1 MVIGGSV
8 GMMKKNIV
16 LRIVVWIIILG
27 MLAAFVVDFAFAQVI
42 PSTPPQNLR
51 VSDIGYESE
60 AGQNWFAGFSWN
72 LPTYPPEATK
82 ERSQTFY
89 FNRIER
95 GSGKIINDV
104 AQITLGNTSTSFT
117 TSGYGIELDHGT
129 IYELYGTSSYTYGE
143 FGEYTFTSGKSN
155 RVKFLTHLEF
165 GAELISGTNE
175 IKIVWDDVWDT
186 DGRIDYRILISD
198 TSGFT
203 QPPSIP
209 DIIGSQIGTENSK
222 VTVSGG
228 RLEYIYTNALPGR
241 EYSIKV
247 IPLVNTDV
255 ASIPEEELPVVRV
268 KTEILL
274 RAKKMGETSDGV
286 RWMLFWD
293 PIIKGSIG
301 STTFTRVEY
310 KLYRHDKAGN
320 ATFFALVID
329 RDRFEMILKPEDVEK
344 YTYSIEA
351 VAYKPDGSSVPFYS
365 STKVALVEQIPEY
378 PTAPE
383 FVKSFPTAD
392 PAPLVFDDLL
402 TSNSATLLWRVPV
415 SGDGK
420 IDTEVYY
427 DLYLVDKIE
436 EMNTLPVTKRIATNL
451 TMTRANEVRELETGR
466 LIGYRYTINNL
477 DSNSIYYAV
486 LIAKKNFI
494 IESEDGFMVSRP
506 YTSDPAIKVIIT
518 RPDTEMDKPLAPPS
532 PPFRLKPGED
542 SIGKNEIIMQLEKS
556 WLEMYHSGLKKWLY
570 VVNEDDPERG
580 REESY
585 YNENNSFD
593 YDDYIENQSLPDGDE
608 NKKPERKVEY
618 PAGWQVNIHCVEYD
632 QALQIVKSVT
642 GRDFVSYSDMSRNY
656 ILSLQKQIEPVLVPD
671 LDPEEWQA
679 FALPIRELDP
689 NTTYLVWV
697 TVSNSTGLLES
708 DPSDPLLV
716 TTLPD
721 FPPAVETP
729 VVPTDLK
736 GIAAD
741 TYVDLFWSYL
751 PGYSYNISYATED
764 DRTKAAGTITV
775 SYEQLRYEPSYRIGA
790 LKANTVYYFWIQ
802 ALSPA
807 ETGGFTES
815 DWSNSIAVRTEPYSP
830 PPKPR
835 GFGVKDTHDAITE
848 TSIFYE
854 WLPDESVTFILEISE
869 NAGFSDSVEYN
880 IDGSEYQVTG
890 LKSNYRYFARLY
902 SYSADTGLR
911 SEPSH
916 VVMVI
921 TRKGRGEYDADVPLD
936 DIPVGDMLIID
947 AIAIDGIWNAK
958 AVDVNAHRLSEK
970 IRQSGTGVF
979 SVDLMVPPPATKII
993 RLELGG
999 EVLETLAGTSQ
1010 TLIVRTPGFDI
1021 YVFPG
1026 CFLQDTYFRLK
1037 QSHKNISLRIDVR
1050 SNPGDIRPENN
1061 MRMMAPITEM
1071 EIYAGHE
1078 ESFFL
1083 LEDFIKPVK
1092 VILPV
1097 ENDVEAD
1104 KIKVRHYDSV
1114 RLKWDDVDYTWI
1126 APQQKF
1132 AAYPKRSGAIAAA
1145 AIKPAGITAG
1155 SGIEQTLKNIL
1166 SRYQMPSIPAG
1177 NQEFENELTVSE
1189 GIKHLMDIIPYEYE
1203 NGDVTEKA
1211 LRAGL
1216 LLPETANGNALLSKE
1231 EAAYAAVAVYRRK
1244 TGQNIPDS
1252 TWILEQIPN
1261 ASEIRPQFRA
1271 AVAFAL
1277 SNGIIPEGDGMFLP
1291 KIPITRSELFIIIEN
1306 ILIMAG
1312 EI

>member
-1 MVIGGSV
+1 MRTKSI
-8 GMMKKNIV
+8 I
-16 LRIVVWIIILG
+16 LRLIVWIIILG
-27 MLAAFVVDFAFAQVI
+27 MLAAFVVDLALAQVI

-51 VSDIGYESE
+51 VSDIEYENE
-60 AGQNWFAGFSWN
+60 AGQNWFAAFSWN
-72 LPTYPPEATK
+72 LPTYPPEATQDK
-82 ERSQTFY
+82 SQTFY

-95 GSGKIINDV
+95 GTGKIINDV
-104 AQITLGNTSTSFT
+104 AQITLGSTATSFS

-143 FGEYTFTSGKSN
+143 FGQYTFTSGKSN

-203 QPPSIP
+203 QPPAIP
-209 DIIGSQIGTENSK
+209 DIIGSQIGTEQSR

-228 RLEYIYTNALPGR
+228 RLEYVYTNALPGR

-247 IPLVNTDV
+247 IPLVNSDV
-255 ASIPEEELPVVRV
+255 ASIPAEELPVVRV

-274 RAKKMGETSDGV
+274 KAKKMGETADGV

-310 KLYRHDKAGN
+310 KLYRHDTAGN
-320 ATFFALVID
+320 ATFFALVVD
-329 RDRFEMILKPEDVEK
+329 RDRFEMIMKPEDVEK

-351 VAYKPDGSSVPFYS
+351 VAYRPDGSSVPFYS
-365 STKVALVEQIPEY
+365 STKVSLVEQIPEY

-402 TSNSATLLWRVPV
+402 TSNSATLLWKVPV

-420 IDTEVYY
+420 VDTEVYY

-436 EMNTLPVTKRIATNL
+436 EMSTLPITKRIGTNI

-466 LIGYRYTINNL
+466 LIGYRYTINGLN
-477 DSNSIYYAV
+477 SNSTYYAV

-506 YTSDPAIKVIIT
+506 YASDPAIKVIIT
-518 RPDTEMDKPLAPPS
+518 RPDAEMDKPIAPPS
-532 PPFRLKPGED
+532 PPFRLKPGDD
-542 SIGKNEIIMQLEKS
+542 SIRGNEIILQLEKS

-570 VVNEDDPERG
+570 VVGRDDPERG

-593 YDDYIENQSLPDGDE
+593 YDDYVQNQNLPDGDA
-608 NKKPERKVEY
+608 NKKPARTVDY
-618 PAGWQVNIHCVEYD
+618 PAGWQVKIHCVEYD
-632 QALQIVKSVT
+632 DALQIVKSIT
-642 GRDFVSYSDMSRNY
+642 GRDFVSYSDLSRNY
-656 ILSLQKQIEPVLVPD
+656 ILSLQKQIEPVPVPD
-671 LDPEEWQA
+671 LKPDERQV
-679 FALPIRELDP
+679 FLLPVRNLDP
-689 NTTYLVWV
+689 NTTYLIWV
-697 TVSNSTGLLES
+697 TVSNSTGTLES
-708 DPSDPLLV
+708 DPSDPLLI

-721 FPPAVETP
+721 FPPVVETP

-751 PGYSYNISYATED
+751 PGYSYNISYAAED
-764 DRTKAAGTITV
+764 DRTKAIGTVTV
-775 SYEQLRYEPSYRIGA
+775 SYEQLRYEPSYRIAA
-790 LKANTVYYFWIQ
+790 LNANTVYYFWIQ
-802 ALSPA
+802 ALAPS
-807 ETGGFTES
+807 ERGGFTAS
-815 DWSNSIAVRTEPYSP
+815 DWSNSIAVKTEPYNP

-835 GFGVKDTHDAITE
+835 GFGIKGTPDAITE

-854 WLPDESVTFILEISE
+854 WIPDESVTFILEISE
-869 NAGFSDSVEYN
+869 NADFSDSVEYSVN
-880 IDGSEYQVTG
+880 GSEYQATG

-902 SYSADTGLR
+902 SYSAATGLR

-916 VVMVI
+916 VVMVV

-936 DIPVGDMLIID
+936 DIPVGDMLVID
-947 AIAIDGIWNAK
+947 AIAINGVWNAK

-970 IRQSGTGVF
+970 IRQSVAGTF
-979 SVDLMVPPPATKII
+979 SVDLTVPPPGTKTI

-999 EVLETLAGTSQ
+999 EVLETLAGTNR

-1037 QSHKNISLRIDVR
+1037 QSLRGISLRIDVR
-1050 SNPGDIRPENN
+1050 PNPGDIKLENN
-1061 MRMMAPITEM
+1061 MRLMAPVTEM
-1071 EIYAGHE
+1071 KVYAGRE

-1083 LEDFIKPVK
+1083 LEDFTKPVK
-1092 VILPV
+1092 VLLPI
-1097 ENDVEAD
+1097 ENTVEAD
-1104 KIKVRHYDSV
+1104 KIKVRHFDPV
-1114 RLKWDDVDYTWI
+1114 RLKWEKVDYTWL
-1126 APQQKF
+1126 ASQQKF
-1132 AAYPKRSGAIAAA
+1132 AVYPKKSGAVAAA
-1145 AIKPAGITAG
+1145 ATKPAGIVTG

-1166 SRYQMPSIPAG
+1166 SIYRMPSINPD
-1177 NQEFENELTVSE
+1177 NPVLEKELTVTE
-1189 GIKHLMDIIPYEYE
+1189 GIKHLMDIIPYEYQ
-1203 NGDVTEKA
+1203 NGDVAEKA

-1216 LLPETANGNALLSKE
+1216 LLPGSANGNALFSKE
-1231 EAAYAAVAVYRRK
+1231 EAVYAAVAVYRKK
-1244 TGQNIPDS
+1244 TGQNISDLS
-1252 TWILEQIPN
+1252 QVLSQIPD
-1261 ASEIRPQFRA
+1261 ASEIRPQYRS

-1277 SNGIIPEGDGMFLP
+1277 GNGIVSESGGMFSP
-1291 KIPITRSELFIIIEN
+1291 KMPITRSELLVIIEN
-1306 ILIMAG
+1306 ILIMTG

>member
-1 MVIGGSV
+1 MR
-8 GMMKKNIV
+8 KKGII
-16 LRIVVWIIILG
+16 LRIIVWIIILG
-27 MLAAFVVDFAFAQVI
+27 MLAAFVVDLAFAQVI

-51 VSDIGYESE
+51 VSDIGYENV
-60 AGQNWFAGFSWN
+60 AGQNWFAAFSWN
-72 LPTYPPEATK
+72 LPTYPPEATL

-95 GSGKIINDV
+95 GSGIITNDV
-104 AQITLGNTSTSFT
+104 AQITLGSTTTSFT
-117 TSGYGIELDHGT
+117 TTGYGIELDHGT

-143 FGEYTFTSGKSN
+143 FGQYTFTSGKSN
-155 RVKFLTHLEF
+155 RVKFMTHLEF

-209 DIIGSQIGTENSK
+209 DIIGSQIGTEQSK
-222 VTVSGG
+222 VTVSGNH
-228 RLEYIYTNALPGR
+228 LEYVYTNALPGR

-247 IPLVNTDV
+247 IPLVNSDV

-274 RAKKMGETSDGV
+274 KAKKMGETSDGV

-301 STTFTRVEY
+301 STTFTKVEY
-310 KLYRHDKAGN
+310 KLYKHDKAGN

-329 RDRFEMILKPEDVEK
+329 KDRFEMILKPEDVEK

-351 VAYKPDGSSVPFYS
+351 VAYRPDGSSVPFYS
-365 STKVALVEQIPEY
+365 STKVSLVEQIPEY

-402 TSNSATLLWRVPV
+402 TSNSATLLWKVPV
-415 SGDGK
+415 SGNGK
-420 IDTEVYY
+420 VDTEVYY

-436 EMNTLPVTKRIATNL
+436 EMSTLPVTKRIGTNI
-451 TMTRANEVRELETGR
+451 TMTQANGVRELETGR

-477 DSNSIYYAV
+477 NPNSTYYAV

-494 IESEDGFMVSRP
+494 IESEDGVMISQP

-518 RPDTEMDKPLAPPS
+518 RPDTEMDKPIAPPS
-532 PPFRLKPGED
+532 PPFRLKPGDD

-556 WLEMYHSGLKKWLY
+556 WIEMYHSGLKKWLY
-570 VVNEDDPERG
+570 VVREDDPERG
-580 REESY
+580 KAESY

-593 YDDYIENQSLPDGDE
+593 YDDYIENQGLPDHDE
-608 NKKPERKVEY
+608 NKKPERTVEY
-618 PAGWQVNIHCVEYD
+618 LAGWKVNIHCVEYD
-632 QALQIVKSVT
+632 KALQIVKSVT
-642 GRDFVSYSDMSRNY
+642 GKDYVSYSDLSRNY
-656 ILSLQKQIEPVLVPD
+656 ILSLKKQMEPVTVPD
-671 LDPEEWQA
+671 LAPDERQV
-679 FALPIRELDP
+679 FLLPLNDLDP
-689 NTTYLVWV
+689 NTTYLIWV
-697 TVSNSTGLLES
+697 TVSNSTGILES

-721 FPPAVETP
+721 FPLVDETP

-751 PGYSYNISYATED
+751 SGYSYNISYAAED
-764 DRTKAAGTITV
+764 DRTKAIGTVTV

-790 LKANTVYYFWIQ
+790 LKADTIYYFWIQ
-802 ALSPA
+802 ALAPA
-807 ETGGFTES
+807 ESGGFTAS
-815 DWSNSIAVRTEPYSP
+815 DWSNSVAVRTEPYSP

-835 GFGVKDTHDAITE
+835 GFGVKDSHDAITE

-854 WLPDESVTFILEISE
+854 WLPDESVTFILEVSE
-869 NAGFSDSVEYN
+869 NIDFSDSVEYSV
-880 IDGSEYQVTG
+880 DGSEHQVTG

-902 SYSADTGLR
+902 SYSAATDLR

-916 VVMVI
+916 VVMVV

-936 DIPVGDMLIID
+936 DVPVGDMLIID
-947 AIAIDGIWNAK
+947 AIAIDGVWNAK

-970 IRQSGTGVF
+970 IRQSWTGTF
-979 SVDLMVPPPATKII
+979 SVDLTVPPPATKII

-1037 QSHKNISLRIDVR
+1037 QRLNNISLRIDVR
-1050 SNPGDIRPENN
+1050 SNAGDIRLENN
-1061 MRMMAPITEM
+1061 MRIMSPITEM
-1071 EIYAGHE
+1071 KIYAGRE

-1097 ENDVEAD
+1097 ENTAEAD

-1126 APQQKF
+1126 ASQQKF
-1132 AAYPKRSGAIAAA
+1132 AVYPKKSGAIAAA
-1145 AIKPAGITAG
+1145 ATKPADITAG

-1166 SRYQMPSIPAG
+1166 SKYEMPSLSPDSPEMG
-1177 NQEFENELTVSE
+1177 KELTVIE
-1189 GIKHLMDIIPYEYE
+1189 GIKHLMDIIPYEYQ

-1216 LLPETANGNALLSKE
+1216 LLPGSYEGNAPFLKE
-1231 EAAYAAVAVYRRK
+1231 EAIYAAVALYRKK

-1252 TWILEQIPN
+1252 TWILNQIPN
-1261 ASEIRPQFRA
+1261 ASEIRPQYRKA
-1271 AVAFAL
+1271 AAFAL
-1277 SNGIIPEGDGMFLP
+1277 SNGIIPENGMFLP
-1291 KIPITRSELFIIIEN
+1291 KTPITRSELLIIIEN
-1306 ILIMAG
+1306 VLIMAG
-1312 EI
+1312 EL